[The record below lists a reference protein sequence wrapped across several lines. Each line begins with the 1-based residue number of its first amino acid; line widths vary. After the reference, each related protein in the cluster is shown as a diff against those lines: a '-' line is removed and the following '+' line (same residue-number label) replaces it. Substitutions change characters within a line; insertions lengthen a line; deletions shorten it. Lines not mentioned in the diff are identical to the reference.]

1 MVLQYEQYETKL
13 SLLFCLYLDAYAV
26 DPQFAMKD
34 SNIPGVPDSEDAE
47 KLKSWHDDQIV
58 KARKFLQGYCKGL
71 VEDRDSPDLL
81 RAPISQWEGS
91 AGSKCIL
98 FVHRTIVEFLQRPDI
113 RDTMSHQQS
122 GFDPVEGISQLHL
135 AEILPMSR
143 YLIDSHVWA
152 TMYGTTFDMRY
163 SNGKDRSTFD
173 YLMRLESVIFVK
185 YKHLLNGD
193 LHQDKGTIY
202 AMGRK
207 RHTIW
212 GTRSPRFEGSA
223 CNILQAHPLC
233 MSAWLGNIAYVHWR
247 TSEPT
252 KLPDWMNVKAVILH
266 CLQHHLRMFYQ
277 PEHFAK
283 ARSCFEMSLEDV
295 DSHGTR
301 YLWPG
306 LLYQCATIEHPYNS
320 PMWLRTTGKLIPRL
334 NYYVMIIDG
343 VPTAQGP
350 RRRHRITW
358 YRSNTNHSSMPTS
371 TLPSFC
377 NSREAVLYT
386 NMCASTKSLTIICVS
401 MRAPPVCRCAILC
414 RRNFQA
420 SFVTW
425 CTNSI

>member
-1 MVLQYEQYETKL
+1 VELATLPTELEALFEHLLLSISKTQLKKTYQIFAMVLQYEQYETKL

-193 LHQDKGTIY
+193 
-202 AMGRK
+202 
-207 RHTIW
+207 
-212 GTRSPRFEGSA
+212 GS
-223 CNILQAHPLC
+223 
-233 MSAWLGNIAYVHWR
+233 
-247 TSEPT
+247 
-252 KLPDWMNVKAVILH
+252 
-266 CLQHHLRMFYQ
+266 
-277 PEHFAK
+277 
-283 ARSCFEMSLEDV
+283 
-295 DSHGTR
+295 
-301 YLWPG
+301 
-306 LLYQCATIEHPYNS
+306 
-320 PMWLRTTGKLIPRL
+320 
-334 NYYVMIIDG
+334 
-343 VPTAQGP
+343 
-350 RRRHRITW
+350 
-358 YRSNTNHSSMPTS
+358 
-371 TLPSFC
+371 
-377 NSREAVLYT
+377 
-386 NMCASTKSLTIICVS
+386 
-401 MRAPPVCRCAILC
+401 
-414 RRNFQA
+414 QA
-420 SFVTW
+420 SYDMGYMFS
-425 CTNSI
+425 SI